1 MNAKLR
7 YRLLSTLVALCMV
20 LVLFPAVALAAEGDV
35 AQIGDATYAT
45 LDDAVAAAADGAT
58 IELLADATTSGLNLS
73 KNLTI
78 QAAEGLET
86 KPTVTLPSMALPC
99 GAKR

>member
-7 YRLLSTLVALCMV
+7 YRLLSALVALCMV
-20 LVLFPAVALAAEGDV
+20 LVLFPAVALAAEDPV
-35 AQIGDATYAT
+35 AQIGDTTYAT
-45 LDDAVAAAADGAT
+45 LDEAVAAAADGAT

-73 KNLTI
+73 KDLTI

-86 KPTVTLPSMALPC
+86 KPTDRKSTRLNSSHQD
-99 GAKR
+99 